1 MKLSRISSLVLV
13 AAFVFTLPAVGQ
25 KRSITEKDFLRF
37 KWIADP
43 QISPDGERVAY
54 VLVEVNEKE
63 DRYDTSI
70 WLVETTGG
78 APRRMTAG
86 PRDGSPRWSPDGRML
101 AFTRSTAADSP
112 QIYLLPLDGG
122 EGRKLTDLPRG
133 AGAAVWSPDGKR
145 IAFSSTTTPG
155 DIEKKKKSDKG
166 EKEEKKSDVRII
178 NRAIYRFNGAGFLD
192 PERVSHI
199 WTVPVDINRM
209 EPAEAK
215 QITSGKYSEG
225 PAGWSRDGASIY
237 FTSQRVDE
245 TYYEDPDSNLYAVPT
260 GGGEAKVVIDINGP
274 IGSPALAPDSR
285 RWAFAGF
292 LNPPQ
297 PLSSQQADVFVFDG
311 QALNLTGDYD
321 FDIGAGV
328 ISDQAPPRG
337 GGDDE
342 ILWTPDG
349 RSLLLATTK
358 HGASNLVRMDA
369 ASGRIEQLTDARHDV
384 VAWTASENR
393 DSVALTISTPTL
405 LGELFLL
412 DTATKKLT
420 QLTRVNEELFSQ
432 LNLSEPEEFWYSSFD
447 GKKIHGWIL
456 KPPDFDASKKY
467 PMILEIH
474 GGPHTE
480 YGWAFFHEFQWMA
493 AKGYVV
499 LYTNPRG
506 STSYGQEFANII
518 QHRYPGDDFKD
529 LMIGVDEV
537 LKRGYVD
544 EKRLGVTGGSGGGLL
559 TNWTVTQTTRFAA
572 AVSQRSVAD
581 WLTFWYTAD
590 FTLFRPTWF
599 RKYPFQDPEEYLA
612 RSPVRYVEKVTT
624 PLMFVH
630 SEEDWRTPP
639 GQGAEPMF
647 RALKALKKTTVM
659 VRFPGESHDLSRS
672 GKPSHRVERLQH
684 ILNWMDIYLQG
695 AQMDLYDLLPRK

>member
-1 MKLSRISSLVLV
+1 MNACKRAALLMIAIFACFALPV
-13 AAFVFTLPAVGQ
+13 ASQ
-25 KRSITEKDFLRF
+25 KRLITEKDLLKF

-43 QISPDGERVAY
+43 QISPDGKQAAY
-54 VLVEVNEKE
+54 VLVEVNEKD

-70 WLVETTGG
+70 WLIETTAGS
-78 APRRMTAG
+78 APRRLTAG
-86 PRDGSPRWSPDGRML
+86 PRDAGPRWSPDARTL
-101 AFTRSTAADSP
+101 AFTRSAADSP
-112 QIYLLPLDGG
+112 QIYLLPYAAGG
-122 EGRKLTDLPRG
+122 EARKLTDLPRG
-133 AGAAVWSPDGKR
+133 ASAATWSPDGKT
-145 IAFSSTTTPG
+145 IAFTSTTKQE
-155 DIEKKKKSDKG
+155 DIEKKKKAEKG
-166 EKEEKKSDVRII
+166 EKEEKKSDVLIVT
-178 NRAIYRFNGAGFLD
+178 RAVYRFNNQGFLLPD
-192 PERVSHI
+192 RPAHI
-199 WTVPVDINRM
+199 WTVPSDLNRM

-215 QITSGKYSEG
+215 QITSGKYSENI
-225 PAGWSRDGASIY
+225 AGWSSDGTRIY
-237 FTSQRVDE
+237 FTSNRIDE
-245 TYYEDPDSNLYAVPT
+245 AYYEDPDSNLYSVPAI
-260 GGGEAKVVIDINGP
+260 GGASTTIIDIDGP
-274 IGSPALAPDSR
+274 VGGPEPAPDGK

-297 PLSSQQADVFVFDG
+297 PRSSQQADVFVFDG
-311 QALNLTGDYD
+311 KPRNLTQDYD

-337 GGDDE
+337 GGQDD

-349 RSLLLATTK
+349 RSLLLTTTE

-369 ASGRIEQLTDARHDV
+369 ASGRIESLTDSKHDV
-384 VAWTASENR
+384 LAWTATPDR
-393 DSVALTISTPTL
+393 ARIALTISTPTSV
-405 LGELFLL
+405 GELFLL
-412 DTATKKLT
+412 DTATKKNT
-420 QLTRVNEELFSQ
+420 QLTKVNDELFSQ
-432 LNLSEPEEFWYSSFD
+432 LKLSEPEEFWYSSFD

-467 PMILEIH
+467 PLILEIH

-480 YGWAFFHEFQWMA
+480 YGEAFFHEFQWMA

-506 STSYGQEFANII
+506 STSYGQEFANLI
-518 QHRYPGDDFKD
+518 QHRYPGDDYKD
-529 LMIGVDEV
+529 LMIGVDEL

-544 EKRLGVTGGSGGGLL
+544 EKRMGVTGGSGGGLL
-559 TNWTVTQTTRFAA
+559 TNWTVTQTGRFAA

-581 WLTFWYTAD
+581 WLSFWYTAD

-599 RKYPFQDPEEYLA
+599 RKFPFQDPEEYLN
-612 RSPVRYVEKVTT
+612 RSPVRFVEKVTT
-624 PLMFVH
+624 PLMFIH

-684 ILNWMDIYLQG
+684 ILNWFDIYLQG
-695 AQMDLYDLLPRK
+695 KRIDSYDLR

>member
-1 MKLSRISSLVLV
+1 MRTSRIT
-13 AAFVFTLPAVGQ
+13 AAALLIAALLAIPAAAQ
-25 KRSITEKDFLRF
+25 KRLITEKDFLQF

-43 QISPDGERVAY
+43 QISPDGRRVAY

-70 WLVETTGG
+70 WLVDTTGG
-78 APRRMTAG
+78 APRRITAG
-86 PRDGSPRWSPDGRML
+86 PRDGAPRWAPDGRTL
-101 AFTRSTAADSP
+101 AFSRSADRGSA
-112 QIYLLPLDGG
+112 QIYLLALDGG
-122 EGRKLTDLPRG
+122 EGRQLTDLPRG
-133 AGAAVWSPDGKR
+133 ASAAVWSPDGKT
-145 IAFSSTTTPG
+145 IAFTSATTPE
-155 DIEKKKKSDKG
+155 DIQKKEKG
-166 EKEEKKSDVRII
+166 EKEEKKSDVRIVT
-178 NRAIYRFNGAGFLD
+178 RAVYRFNGRGFLD
-192 PERVSHI
+192 PDRISHI
-199 WTVPVDINRM
+199 WTVPVDLTRSA
-209 EPAEAK
+209 PAEARP
-215 QITSGKYSEG
+215 ITSGKYNESI
-225 PAGWSRDGASIY
+225 AGWSHDGARIY
-237 FTSQRVDE
+237 FTSNRVDE
-245 TYYEDPDSNLYAVPT
+245 PYYFDPDSNLYSVPAA
-260 GGGEAKVVIDINGP
+260 GGEIATVIDINGP
-274 IGSPALAPDSR
+274 IGNAALAPDGR

-311 QALNLTGDYD
+311 QARNLTTDYD

-342 ILWTPDG
+342 ILWTLDG
-349 RSLLLATTK
+349 KALLLATTR
-358 HGASNLVRMDA
+358 HGASNLVRLDA
-369 ASGRIEQLTDARHDV
+369 ASGRLEPLTEGKHDV
-384 VAWTASENR
+384 LAWTATPDR
-393 DSVALTISTPTL
+393 GRVALTLSTPTL
-405 LGELFLL
+405 LDELFLL

-420 QLTRVNEELFSQ
+420 QLTRVNETLFSQ
-432 LNLSEPEEFWYSSFD
+432 LKLSEPEEFWYPSFD
-447 GKKIHGWIL
+447 GKQMHGWIL

-529 LMIGVDEV
+529 LMAGVDEV
-537 LKRGYVD
+537 LQRGYVD

-559 TNWTVTQTTRFAA
+559 TNWVVTQTTRFAA

-599 RKYPFQDPEEYLA
+599 RKYPFQNPDEYLA
-612 RSPVRYVEKVTT
+612 RSPVRFVENVTT
-624 PLMFVH
+624 PLMFIH

-647 RALKALKKTTVM
+647 RALKALKRPTVM
-659 VRFPGESHDLSRS
+659 VRFPDENHDLSRS
-672 GKPSHRVERLQH
+672 GKPAHRVERLQH
-684 ILNWMDIYLQG
+684 ILNWFDIYLQG
-695 AQMDLYDLLPRK
+695 AKLNLYDLQPRD

>member
-1 MKLSRISSLVLV
+1 MKLNRTLSLTLLAVLALAIPV
-13 AAFVFTLPAVGQ
+13 AAQ
-25 KRSITEKDFLRF
+25 KRRITEKDLLKF
-37 KWIADP
+37 KWVADP
-43 QISPDGERVAY
+43 QISPDGRRVAY
-54 VLVEVNEKE
+54 VLVEVNQKE

-70 WLVETTGG
+70 WLLDTAGG
-78 APRRMTAG
+78 APRRITAG
-86 PRDGSPRWSPDGRML
+86 PRDGAPRWSPDGRTL
-101 AFTRSTAADSP
+101 AFTRSTGSDP
-112 QIYLLPLDGG
+112 QQIYLLSLEGG

-133 AGAAVWSPDGKR
+133 TGAAVWSPDGKT
-145 IAFSSTTTPG
+145 IAFSSSTKPE
-155 DIEKKKKSDKG
+155 DIERKKKG

-178 NRAIYRFNGAGFLD
+178 NRAIYRFNNAGFLD
-192 PERVSHI
+192 PDRPSHI
-199 WTVPVDINRM
+199 WTVPVDLSRM

-225 PAGWSRDGASIY
+225 IVGWSRDGATIHFS
-237 FTSQRVDE
+237 SNRVDE
-245 TYYEDPDSNLYAVPT
+245 TYYNDPDSNLYAVPAAS
-260 GGGEAKVVIDINGP
+260 GEFKVVLDINGP
-274 IGSPALAPDSR
+274 VGNASLAPDGR

-311 QALNLTGDYD
+311 QPRNLTADFD

-349 RSLLLATTK
+349 RWLLLATTR
-358 HGASNLVRMDA
+358 HGASNLGRMDA
-369 ASGRIEQLTDARHDV
+369 ASGRMEPLTEGQHDV
-384 VAWTASENR
+384 LAWTASDDR
-393 DSVALTISTPTL
+393 GKVALTISTPTL
-405 LGELFLL
+405 LGELFVL

-420 QLTRVNEELFSQ
+420 QLTRVNDELFSQ
-432 LNLSEPEEFWYSSFD
+432 LQLSEPEEIWYTSFD

-456 KPPDFDASKKY
+456 KPPDFNPAKKY
-467 PMILEIH
+467 PLILEIH

-518 QHRYPGDDFKD
+518 QHRYPGDDYKD
-529 LMIGVDEV
+529 LMIGVDE
-537 LKRGYVD
+537 LLQRGYVD
-544 EKRLGVTGGSGGGLL
+544 AQRLGVTGGSGGGLL

-581 WLTFWYTAD
+581 WLSFWYTAD

-599 RKYPFQDPEEYLA
+599 RKYPFQDPEEYLN
-612 RSPVRYVEKVTT
+612 RSPVRFVEKVTT
-624 PLMFVH
+624 PLMFIH

-659 VRFPGESHDLSRS
+659 VRFPGESHDLSRG
-672 GKPSHRVERLQH
+672 GKPAHRVERLQH
-684 ILNWMDIYLQG
+684 IVNWMDIYLQG
-695 AQMDLYDLLPRK
+695 AKMDLYDLLPRE